1 MRISDTMN
9 TQATITNFAQLR
21 QQVDDAQTQVSSGLR
36 FSEAS
41 QDPAAAASVML
52 NSTQLNALGQFQKNA
67 DTATRR
73 VNLEESV
80 LSQMN
85 TLLANAQQLAVSQAT
100 ATATTATRQTTA
112 QEVNQLL
119 AQAVQ
124 LSNTKDGNEYLFGGA
139 NSTTQPFNIDT
150 SGSSYTFTVANPAPS
165 GARQVEIA
173 PGQLINTN
181 HDGTQVFGTAATGPL
196 ASLQNLAAALQ
207 GGTQT
212 AVENTLGDLDNQLTQ
227 VNSLVG
233 QTGAWASRL
242 QITSSNITSMTN
254 QLTASNATLQD
265 VDIETAM
272 TNLTG
277 RQTAYQAAMAATSRV
292 SNLSL
297 ANYLT

>member
-1 MRISDTMN
+1 MRISDAMK
-9 TQATITNFAQLR
+9 TQSSIINFAQLR
-21 QQVDDAQTQVSSGLR
+21 QQVDDAQTQVSSGTS

-41 QDPAAAASVML
+41 QAPAAAAGVML
-52 NSTQLNALGQFQKNA
+52 NNTQLNALAQYQKNA

-112 QEVNQLL
+112 QAVNQLL

-124 LSNTKDGNEYLFGGA
+124 LSNTKDGNEYLFGGTTSA
-139 NSTTQPFNIDT
+139 TQPFAVDT
-150 SGSSYTFTVANPAPS
+150 TGASYAFTVATPPPS

-173 PGQLINTN
+173 PGQLISTN
-181 HDGTQVFGTAATGPL
+181 HDGTQVFGTSTSGPL

-207 GGTQT
+207 SGNQVS
-212 AVENTLGDLDNQLTQ
+212 VENTLGDLNDQLTNVQ
-227 VNSLVG
+227 TLTG
-233 QTGAWASRL
+233 QTGAWGSRL
-242 QITSSNITSMTN
+242 QITGANITAFTN
-254 QLTASNATLQD
+254 QLTASSASLQD

-277 RQTAYQAAMAATSRV
+277 RQTAYQAALAATARV
-292 SNLSL
+292 QGISL

>member
-1 MRISDTMN
+1 MRISDITN
-9 TQATITNFAQLR
+9 TQSTIVNFGQLR
-21 QQVDDAQTQVSSGLR
+21 QQVDAAQTQVSSGLS

-41 QDPAAAASVML
+41 ENPTAAAGVMQ
-52 NSTQLNALGQFQKNA
+52 NNTQLDALAQYQKNA

-112 QEVNQLL
+112 QAVNQLL

-124 LSNTKDGNEYLFGGA
+124 LGNTKDGNEFLFGGT
-139 NSTTQPFNIDT
+139 NSSNQPFSVDT
-150 SGSSYTFTVANPAPS
+150 SGASYTFTVATPPPT

-173 PGQLINTN
+173 PGQLIPTN
-181 HDGTQVFGTAATGPL
+181 HDGTQTFGTATSGPL

-207 GGTQT
+207 SGNQVN
-212 AVENTLGDLDNQLTQ
+212 VENTLGDINNQLTSVQ
-227 VNSLVG
+227 TLTG
-233 QTGAWASRL
+233 QTGAWANRL
-242 QITSSNITSMTN
+242 QITGSNITAFTN
-254 QLTASNATLQD
+254 QLTASSATLQD

-292 SNLSL
+292 SGLSL

>member
-21 QQVDDAQTQVSSGLR
+21 QQVDTAQTQVSSGLR
-36 FSEAS
+36 FSQAS
-41 QDPAAAASVML
+41 EDPSAAAGVML
-52 NSTQLNALGQFQKNA
+52 NNTQIDALGQFQKNA

-100 ATATTATRQTTA
+100 ATATVATRQTTA
-112 QEVNQLL
+112 QAVNQLL

-124 LSNTKDGNEYLFGGA
+124 LANTKDGNEYLFGGT
-139 NSTTQPFNIDT
+139 NSTAQPFGVVT
-150 SGSSYTFTVANPAPS
+150 SGSSYTFTVATPPPT

-173 PGQLINTN
+173 PGQLIPTN
-181 HDGTQVFGTAATGPL
+181 HDGTQVFVDASTGPL

-212 AVENTLGDLDNQLTQ
+212 SVENTLGDLNDQLTSVQ
-227 VNSLVG
+227 SLVG
-233 QTGAWASRL
+233 ETGAWGNRL
-242 QITSSNITSMTN
+242 QITGSNITAFTN

-265 VDIETAM
+265 TDIETAM

-292 SNLSL
+292 MGLSL
-297 ANYLT
+297 ANYL

>member
-1 MRISDTMN
+1 MRISDAMN
-9 TQATITNFAQLR
+9 TQSTIINFAQLR
-21 QQVDDAQTQVSSGLR
+21 QQVDDAQAQVSSGTT
-36 FSEAS
+36 FSQAS
-41 QDPAAAASVML
+41 QNPSAAAGVML
-52 NSTQLNALGQFQKNA
+52 NNTQLNALAQYQKNA

-112 QEVNQLL
+112 QAVNQLL

-124 LSNTKDGNEYLFGGA
+124 LSNTKDGNEYLFGGT
-139 NSTTQPFNIDT
+139 NSATQPFSVDT
-150 SGSSYTFTVANPAPS
+150 TGASYAFTVATPPPA

-173 PGQLINTN
+173 PGQLIATN
-181 HDGTQVFGTAATGPL
+181 HDGTQVFGSAASGPL

-207 GGTQT
+207 SGNQVS
-212 AVENTLGDLDNQLTQ
+212 VENTLGDLNDQLTNVQ
-227 VNSLVG
+227 TLTG
-233 QTGAWASRL
+233 QTGAWGSRL
-242 QITSSNITSMTN
+242 QITGANITAFTN
-254 QLTASNATLQD
+254 QLTASSASLQD
-265 VDIETAM
+265 IDIETAM

-277 RQTAYQAAMAATSRV
+277 RQTAYQAALAATARV
-292 SNLSL
+292 QGISL